1 MKNGKVRKATA
12 EEIANYSALGG
23 NLYPLSHYVMVDGML
38 CPVERLGSHHD
49 GDPKYEIM
57 LPAGYHARYE
67 CVHTLLC
74 YDLADVRDR
83 AQCLLSRCDAD
94 CD

>member
-12 EEIANYSALGG
+12 EEMANYSALGT

-38 CPVERLGSHHD
+38 CPVERLGSSHEN
-49 GDPKYEIM
+49 DPKYEIM
-57 LPAGYHARYE
+57 IPNGYHVKYE
-67 CVHTLLC
+67 SLHTLLC

-83 AQCLLSRCDAD
+83 AQCTLSQCNAD